1 MRQKISCNTT
11 INRNLL
17 NEAKSLDIKLSEVF
31 ENALSLAVAKK
42 RKEKWLAENSDA
54 ITQHNEEIKKSGTF
68 SEMIGQL
75 DD

>member
-1 MRQKISCNTT
+1 MQQKISCNTT

-31 ENALSLAVAKK
+31 ENALSQAVVTK
-42 RKEKWLAENSDA
+42 RKERWLSQNSDA
-54 ITQHNEEIKKSGTF
+54 IAQHNDEIKKSGTF